1 MSEWKK
7 TWCNL
12 CAVTCGLEMEVEDN
26 KIINVRPDPSS
37 PRSNGYCCRK
47 GRSARHFV
55 ENRDRLLYPKK
66 RVGDHYERI
75 SWEQAY
81 KEIGE
86 KARAIVDKYGP
97 RSTAFLGGGT
107 YSITTPAATMKPLM
121 YAIGTQYF
129 FNPVGVE
136 FMGDWWSHGRMFGY
150 QFHFLEPDEENNE
163 AIVYWGSNAYVSHQM
178 PNAKRTIREFS
189 KDPDKMVIV
198 VDPRLSETARMADL
212 HIMPRI
218 GSDSLF
224 LRALIALILEKGWQ
238 NQEYINKYVK
248 DFAMVLPWFKN
259 FDIDAALEVCEVS
272 RETAEKFARILTTK
286 KWGCHRDLGIFFGRH
301 STTSSYLA
309 IMLAVICGQVLVKG
323 GGVMPER
330 VLYLDNSD
338 ELNPKTWRTPVTDRF
353 PVACVFPEGAFP
365 DEVLG
370 DNEDRIRMAFS
381 ALTNPARSYPDSQRM
396 EEALKKLELFVAV
409 DCVETETTMLAD
421 YVLPSMSAYE
431 ADGDFD
437 MFTLNYPQVVWGCRR
452 RIIEPFGEA
461 KDDATIFAE
470 LTQAMGYLPELPKSL
485 YDAAEEAVRTGDR
498 LKYFLKVVGW
508 IGKGGMKYF
517 DQAATIICLTLGK
530 AMGSGGRAMNWA
542 VLMTSPVFKSAI
554 PAVKPNTKLHPIMSK
569 LPVFKDW
576 CIADAAFEEVIA
588 HPEGAVIGMADVD
601 HMMEKH
607 LVHEDKKIHLW
618 AEEIE
623 DYLYEFITPEAER
636 EALEFKDG
644 NNMFL
649 SSGRRDEGGVNN
661 AMRNP
666 GVNRY
671 RNMYT
676 LWMNPVDAEN
686 MHIADGETV
695 KLSTNRGSIEIP
707 VEYTWRAAPGY
718 CLMPHYFGLHY
729 QGKMRGMHAN
739 YLTDNTDLDAITG
752 NSHWRQTLC
761 RVEKLKERA

>member
-12 CAVTCGLEMEVEDN
+12 CAVTCGLEMEVEN
-26 KIINVRPDPSS
+26 NRIINVRPDPSS

-47 GRSARHFV
+47 GRSAKYFT
-55 ENRDRLLYPKK
+55 ENQDRLLYPKK

-81 KEIGE
+81 REIGE
-86 KARAIVDKYGP
+86 KARAIVDKHGP

-136 FMGDWWSHGRMFGY
+136 FMGDWWSHGRIFGY
-150 QFHFLEPDEENNE
+150 QFHFLEPDDENNE

-178 PNAKRTIREFS
+178 PNAKRTIRSFS
-189 KDPDKMVIV
+189 QDPDKMVIV

-212 HIMPRI
+212 HIMPAL
-218 GSDSLF
+218 GSDSLY

-238 NQEYINKYVK
+238 NQEYINKYTR
-248 DFAMVLPWFKN
+248 DYALILPWFKG
-259 FDIDAALEVCEVS
+259 FDIDAALEVCQVS
-272 RETAEKFARILTTK
+272 REQTEKFARILTTK
-286 KWGCHRDLGIFFGRH
+286 KWGMHRDLGIFFGRH
-301 STTSSYLA
+301 STTSSYLCLL
-309 IMLAVICGQVLVKG
+309 LAVVCGVALVKG
-323 GGVMPER
+323 GCVMPER
-330 VLYLDNSD
+330 VLYLDNTD
-338 ELNPKTWRTPVTDRF
+338 ERDPKIWRTPVTNRF
-353 PVACVFPEGAFP
+353 PVSCVFPEGVFP

-381 ALTNPARSYPDSQRM
+381 VLTNPARSYPDSQRM
-396 EEALKKLELFVAV
+396 EEALRKLELFVAV

-437 MFTLNYPQVVWGCRR
+437 MFTLNYPEVVFGCRR
-452 RIIEPFGEA
+452 RILKPFGEA

-470 LTQAMGYLPELPKSL
+470 LTQAMGYLPQLPKSL
-485 YDAAEEAVRTGDR
+485 YDAAREAVRTGDR
-498 LKYFLKVVGW
+498 LKYFLKVVMW

-542 VLMTSPVFKSAI
+542 VLMTSPVFKSAL
-554 PAVKPNTKLHPIMSK
+554 PAVQANTKLHPVMSR

-576 CIADAAFEEVIA
+576 CLADAAFEEVIA
-588 HPEGAVIGMADVD
+588 HPEGAVIGMADEE

-607 LVHEDKKIHLW
+607 VVHKDKKMHLW
-618 AEEIE
+618 CQEIE

-636 EALEFKDG
+636 ESLCLKDG
-644 NNMFL
+644 NNMIL

-666 GVNRY
+666 GTNRF
-671 RNMYT
+671 RRMYT
-676 LWMNPVDAEN
+676 LWINPEDAEK
-686 MHIADGETV
+686 MGIADGETV
-695 KLSTNRGSIEIP
+695 KLSTRRGSIEIP
-707 VEYTWRAAPGY
+707 AEYTWRAAHGY

-739 YLTDNTDLDAITG
+739 YLIDGSDLDPLTG
-752 NSHWRQTLC
+752 NALWRHTPC
-761 RVEKLKERA
+761 RVEKLERSV

>member
-12 CAVTCGLEMEVEDN
+12 CAVTCGLEMEVEN
-26 KIINVRPDPSS
+26 NRIINVRPDPSS

-47 GRSARHFV
+47 GRTAKYFT

-86 KARAIVDKYGP
+86 KARAIIDKHGP

-136 FMGDWWSHGRMFGY
+136 FMGDWWSHGRIFGY
-150 QFHFLEPDEENNE
+150 QFHFTEPDDQNSEV
-163 AIVYWGSNAYVSHQM
+163 IVYWGGNPYVSHQM
-178 PNAKRTIREFS
+178 PNAKRTIRGFS
-189 KDPDKMVIV
+189 RDPEKMIIV

-212 HIMPRI
+212 HIMPAN
-218 GSDSLF
+218 GSDALF
-224 LRALIALILEKGWQ
+224 LRALIALILEKGW
-238 NQEYINKYVK
+238 EDKDYLAKYTK
-248 DFAMVLPWFKN
+248 DWAMARSWFLN
-259 FDIDAALEVCEVS
+259 FDIDAALEVCKIS
-272 RETAEKFARILTTK
+272 RPLAEKFARILTTK
-286 KWGCHRDLGIFFGRH
+286 KWSCHRDLGIYFGRH
-301 STTSSYLA
+301 STASSYLEL
-309 IMLAVICGQVLVKG
+309 MLAIVCGMALVKG
-323 GGVMPER
+323 GAVMPER

-338 ELNPKTWRTPVTDRF
+338 ELNPKTWRTPVTNRF
-353 PVACVFPEGAFP
+353 PVSCVFPEGAFP

-370 DNEDRIRMAFS
+370 DNEDRIRLAFS
-381 ALTNPARSYPDSQRM
+381 SLTNHARSYPDSQKM

-437 MFTLNYPQVVWGCRR
+437 MFTLNYPEVVFGCRR
-452 RIIEPFGEA
+452 RILEPFGEA

-470 LTQAMGYLPELPKSL
+470 LTQAMGYLPELPQSL

-498 LKYFLKVVGW
+498 VKYFLKVVAW
-508 IGKGGMKYF
+508 IAKGKMKYF
-517 DQAATIICLTLGK
+517 DQAATVICLTLGK

-542 VLMTSPVFKSAI
+542 VLMTSPVYKSAL
-554 PAVKPNTKLHPIMSK
+554 PTVKPDTKKHPILARMPK
-569 LPVFKDW
+569 FKDW
-576 CIADAAFEEVIA
+576 YLADAAFEEVIA
-588 HPEGAVIGMADVD
+588 HPEGAVIGMADED

-607 LVHEDKKIHLW
+607 VVHKDKKMHLW
-618 AEEIE
+618 CQEIE
-623 DYLYEFITPEAER
+623 DYLCKYITPERER
-636 EALEFKDG
+636 EALTLKDG
-644 NNMFL
+644 CNMIL

-661 AMRNP
+661 AMRHP

-676 LWMNPVDAEN
+676 LWIHPEDAAELG
-686 MHIADGETV
+686 IADGETV
-695 KLSTNRGSIEIP
+695 KLSTNKGSIEIP
-707 VEYTWRAAPGY
+707 AEYTWKASRGY

-729 QGKMRGMHAN
+729 QGEMRGMHAN
-739 YLTDNTDLDAITG
+739 YLTDHTDIDELTG
-752 NSHWRQTLC
+752 NSHWRYTPC
-761 RVEKLKERA
+761 RVEKLRTP

>member
-47 GRSARHFV
+47 GRSAKYFV
-55 ENRDRLLYPKK
+55 ENRDRLEYPKK

-97 RSTAFLGGGT
+97 RSAAFLGGGT

-121 YAIGTQYF
+121 FAIGTQYF
-129 FNPVGVE
+129 FNPIGVE
-136 FMGDWWSHGRMFGY
+136 FMGDWWSHGRIFGY
-150 QFHFLEPDEENNE
+150 QFHFLEPDDLHSEV
-163 AIVYWGSNAYVSHQM
+163 IVYWGSNAYVSHQM
-178 PNAKRTIREFS
+178 PNAKRTIRTFS
-189 KDPDKMVIV
+189 QAADKMVIA
-198 VDPRLSETARMADL
+198 VDPRVSETARMADM
-212 HIMPRI
+212 HIRPAI

-224 LRALIALILEKGWQ
+224 LRALISLIIEKGW
-238 NQEYINKYVK
+238 EDKDYLAKYTR
-248 DFAMVLPWFKN
+248 DWAQARSWFLN
-259 FDIDAALEVCEVS
+259 FDIDAALAVCKIE
-272 RETAEKFARILTTK
+272 RTQAEEFARILTTK
-286 KWGCHRDLGIFFGRH
+286 KWSMHRDLGLYFGRH
-301 STTSSYLA
+301 STTSSYLCLT
-309 IMLAVICGQVLVKG
+309 LAVVCGMALVKG
-323 GGVMPER
+323 GSVMPER

-338 ELNPKTWRTPVTDRF
+338 ELNPKTWRTPVTNRF
-353 PVACVFPEGAFP
+353 PVSCVFPEGVFP

-381 ALTNPARSYPDSQRM
+381 VLTNPARSYPDSQAM
-396 EEALKKLELFVAV
+396 EEALRKLELFVAV

-437 MFTLNYPQVVWGCRR
+437 MFTLNWPEVVFGCRR
-452 RIIEPFGEA
+452 RIIQPFGEA

-485 YDAAEEAVRTGDR
+485 YDAAEEAVRTGNR
-498 LKYFLKVVGW
+498 VKYFLKVVAW
-508 IGKGGMKYF
+508 IAKGKMKYF
-517 DQAATIICLTLGK
+517 DQAATVICLTLGK
-530 AMGSGGRAMNWA
+530 AMGSGGQAMNWA
-542 VLMTSPVFKSAI
+542 VLMTSPVYKSAL
-554 PAVKPNTKLHPIMSK
+554 PTVKPETKYPILSK
-569 LPVFKDW
+569 IPKFRDW
-576 CIADAAFEEVIA
+576 CLADVAFDEVIA

-607 LVHEDKKIHLW
+607 VVHKDRKMHLW
-618 AEEIE
+618 CREIE
-623 DYLYEFITPEAER
+623 DYLKEYITPEAEA
-636 EALEFKDG
+636 EALALKDG
-644 NNMFL
+644 NNLYL
-649 SSGRRDEGGVNN
+649 SSGYRYEAGVNN

-666 GVNRY
+666 GVNKY
-671 RNMYT
+671 RKVWS
-676 LWMNPVDAEN
+676 LLMNPEDAKAFGF
-686 MHIADGETV
+686 ADGETI

-707 VEYTWRAAPGY
+707 VEYSWRASKGY
-718 CLMPHYFGLHY
+718 CLMPHHFGNHY
-729 QGKMRGMHAN
+729 QGKKLYMNAN
-739 YLTDNTDLDAITG
+739 FLTDRKAIDKLTG
-752 NSHWRQTLC
+752 NSEWRQTPC
-761 RVEKLKERA
+761 RVEKLAK

>member
-1 MSEWKK
+1 MGEWKK

-26 KIINVRPDPSS
+26 RIINVRPDPSS

-47 GRSARHFV
+47 GRSAKYFV
-55 ENRDRLLYPKK
+55 ENRDRLMYPKK

-81 KEIGE
+81 REIGE

-136 FMGDWWSHGRMFGY
+136 FMGDWWSHGRIFGY
-150 QFHFLEPDEENNE
+150 QFHFLEPDDENNE
-163 AIVYWGSNAYVSHQM
+163 AIVYWGSNAYVAHQM
-178 PNAKRTIREFS
+178 PNAKRTIRSFS
-189 KDPDKMVIV
+189 QDPDKMVIV

-238 NQEYINKYVK
+238 NQEYLNKYTK
-248 DFAMVLPWFKN
+248 DWAQVLPWFKN
-259 FDIDAALEVCEVS
+259 FNIDAALEVCEVS

-286 KWGCHRDLGIFFGRH
+286 KWGMHRDLGIFFGRH

-309 IMLAVICGQVLVKG
+309 LMLAIVCGVALVKG
-323 GGVMPER
+323 GCVMPER
-330 VLYLDNSD
+330 VLYLDSID
-338 ELNPKTWRTPVTDRF
+338 EHDPKTWRTPVTNRF
-353 PVACVFPEGAFP
+353 AVANAFPEGCFP

-437 MFTLNYPQVVWGCRR
+437 MFTLNYPEVVWGCRR
-452 RIIEPFGEA
+452 RIIQPFGEA

-498 LKYFLKVVGW
+498 LKYFMKVVMW

-542 VLMTSPVFKSAI
+542 VLMTSPVFKSAL

-588 HPEGAVIGMADVD
+588 HPEGAVIGMADVE

-607 LVHEDKKIHLW
+607 VVHKDKKMHLW
-618 AEEIE
+618 AQEIE
-623 DYLYEFITPEAER
+623 EYLNEFITPEAER
-636 EALEFKDG
+636 AALEFKDG

-666 GVNRY
+666 GTSRY
-671 RNMYT
+671 RNLYT

-686 MHIADGETV
+686 MGIADGETV

-761 RVEKLKERA
+761 RVEKLEGRA